1 MEAIAVREPT
11 DVAVAR
17 RRVGRLTERLGYD
30 ETAAGRVAIVVTE
43 LAQNLLRHAGGG
55 EILAGADVHRAGG
68 IEILALDRGPGM
80 ADVAACLRDG
90 YSTGGTSGNGLG
102 AVKRLAHQMLFH
114 TAPQKGTAVLV
125 RIGGEADFD
134 GANVRNT
141 AVLCIPQTGETVCGD
156 TAAIVTRPDGIVG
169 VLLADGLG
177 HGPLAAA
184 ASGEAAKLFLK
195 HAATSPKDILATLHA
210 GLRATRGAAVATAL
224 INPEDRRVAYGGIGN
239 IAGFI
244 TDTGG
249 VRRMVSHS
257 GTAGHTAG
265 RFQDFHYPLHTNPVL
280 VMYSDGLATSWSP
293 ESHAGLF
300 SLDPL
305 LIAGVLYRDHAR
317 GRDDA
322 SVVVWKG

>member
-1 MEAIAVREPT
+1 MEAIAVRDPT
-11 DVAVAR
+11 DVANAR
-17 RRVGRLTERLGYD
+17 RRVGALAARLGFD

-43 LAQNLLRHAGGG
+43 LAQNLVRHGGGG
-55 EILAGADVHRAGG
+55 EILVGADALNPAGL
-68 IEILALDRGPGM
+68 EILALDRGPGM
-80 ADVAACLRDG
+80 PDVAACLRDG

-102 AVKRLAHQMLFH
+102 AIKRLTHQMLFH
-114 TAPQKGTAVLV
+114 SVPRKGTAVLV
-125 RIGGEADFD
+125 RMGGAGSITPER
-134 GANVRNT
+134 VT
-141 AVLCIPQTGETVCGD
+141 AELCVPKSGETVCGD
-156 TAAIVTRPDGIVG
+156 TAAILVRADGTIG
-169 VLLADGLG
+169 VMLADGLG

-184 ASGEAAKLFLK
+184 ASGEAARLFRR
-195 HAATSPKDILATLHA
+195 HGTGGPKDILAILHA
-210 GLRATRGAAVATAL
+210 GLRATRGAALATAV
-224 INPEDRRVAYGGIGN
+224 IDPGAKRVTYGGIGN

-265 RFQDFHYPLHTNPVL
+265 RMQDFHYPLHSRPVL

-293 ESHAGLF
+293 ESHPGLF
-300 SLDPL
+300 ALDPL